1 MNECH
6 LEQFYLFLKIMC
18 LWECSMYTWMWVLR
32 SPEVTDLPGLTLQ
45 VVLTHLN
52 GEDWTGILLW
62 KKTMPFYCWAV
73 SPVLWSSSMFKK
85 KWTGTQRV
93 PTHLSSPHK
102 DVCCTIAHLLQLM
115 STIVQSSQAV
125 RIPSGLC
132 SLWTLTNTVVGVYT
146 EQSLTVFNLSE
157 HSVSKVAFQW
167 HTQEVC
173 GRSSWFPCYQEVESF
188 SCRAYLLFCLITSE
202 WKRVCVQKV
211 TGRASEGAAQSWADS
226 LCLLMCLV
234 PQGGLPWCWFKS
246 LHALEVFFSLHFLN

>member
-32 SPEVTDLPGLTLQ
+32 NPEVTDLPGLTLQ

-52 GEDWTGILLW
+52 GEDWTGILW

-73 SPVLWSSSMFKK
+73 SPVLWSSLMFKK

-125 RIPSGLC
+125 LGFPLGCAACGLWQTL
-132 SLWTLTNTVVGVYT
+132 SLGYTQNSLSLSSTSLSTVSARWPFWGTPRKCVGEAAGFLVIKK
-146 EQSLTVFNLSE
+146 
-157 HSVSKVAFQW
+157 SKVSPAGP
-167 HTQEVC
+167 T
-173 GRSSWFPCYQEVESF
+173 
-188 SCRAYLLFCLITSE
+188 FCF
-202 WKRVCVQKV
+202 V
-211 TGRASEGAAQSWADS
+211 
-226 LCLLMCLV
+226 
-234 PQGGLPWCWFKS
+234 
-246 LHALEVFFSLHFLN
+246 